1 MNLTPASI
9 IQKRKRSDNGLVN
22 PSKKLKQ
29 ENTILNKDDN
39 QTKCD
44 DDDDQAYGRLV
55 YNSDFVHSDKEVKIM
70 RVTLE
75 IPETYTKSGKEHI
88 FNMLKIMELK
98 ISLV

>member
-1 MNLTPASI
+1 MAGSVI
-9 IQKRKRSDNGLVN
+9 RKRKHSDNGLVN

-55 YNSDFVHSDKEVKIM
+55 YNSDLVHYSKEMQIM
-70 RVTLE
+70 RVILE
-75 IPETYTKSGKEHI
+75 IPETYTKYC
-88 FNMLKIMELK
+88 
-98 ISLV
+98 